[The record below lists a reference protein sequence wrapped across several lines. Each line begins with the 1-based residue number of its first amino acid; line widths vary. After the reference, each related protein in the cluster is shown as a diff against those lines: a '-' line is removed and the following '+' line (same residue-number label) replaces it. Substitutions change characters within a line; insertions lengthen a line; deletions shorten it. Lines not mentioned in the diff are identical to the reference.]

1 MWPVGKAAPF
11 KPNDPMLDIMSAG
24 VAIFPGSGIIG
35 NLADKAKRLGMPV
48 LNDRGDGA

>member
-1 MWPVGKAAPF
+1 MWPAGKAA
-11 KPNDPMLDIMSAG
+11 PNDPMLDIMSAG
-24 VAIFPGSGIIG
+24 VVIFPGSGIVG